1 MLVTVISHRCRVTD
15 GESVGVIIIS
25 HSCKVRHGE
34 SVGVRESSFN
44 MTRGVKILRGGGLRK
59 FLDTKRGALK
69 KLGGGAENFI
79 LQNQQEG
86 GEAHKNSSA
95 SEGDNKHFKL
105 QI

>member
-44 MTRGVKILRGGGLRK
+44 MTKGVKILRGGGLRK

-69 KLGGGAENFI
+69 KLGGGARKFYTSKPT
-79 LQNQQEG
+79 G
-86 GEAHKNSSA
+86 GGGSS
-95 SEGDNKHFKL
+95 
-105 QI
+105 